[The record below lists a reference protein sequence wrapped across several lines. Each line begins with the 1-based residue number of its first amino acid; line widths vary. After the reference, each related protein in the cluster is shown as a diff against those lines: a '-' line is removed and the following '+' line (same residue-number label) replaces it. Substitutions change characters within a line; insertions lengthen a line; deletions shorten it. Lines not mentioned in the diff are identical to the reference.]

1 MKRCEVIAFFIS
13 MLVSF
18 SVQSHI
24 LNFFD
29 NFKSKKIELQDIV
42 THKDSLSHQYEFIFK
57 GRPEC
62 LVEVNSF
69 ETEQRVSQNEALT
82 LFTKVSSGVNKR
94 FLEKFNTQSCSFDHC
109 LQINS
114 SKKDQEGLRYS
125 ITADPT
131 KYHFEYRIVKVDGNN
146 TYKIQITFYNQS
158 ILSLIDKNIP
168 SMIVRSV

>member
-1 MKRCEVIAFFIS
+1 MKRCGVVTFFITFIIS
-13 MLVSF
+13 LSLQAHMLNLF
-18 SVQSHI
+18 
-24 LNFFD
+24 NG
-29 NFKSKKIELQDIV
+29 FKSQKIKLQDII
-42 THKDSLSHQYEFIFK
+42 THKNPLFYQYELIFEGK
-57 GRPEC
+57 PEC

-69 ETEQRVSQNEALT
+69 ETEQVVSQNKGLT

-94 FLEKFNTQSCSFDHC
+94 FLEQFNTQSCSFDHC

-146 TYKIQITFYNQS
+146 TYKMQITFYNQS